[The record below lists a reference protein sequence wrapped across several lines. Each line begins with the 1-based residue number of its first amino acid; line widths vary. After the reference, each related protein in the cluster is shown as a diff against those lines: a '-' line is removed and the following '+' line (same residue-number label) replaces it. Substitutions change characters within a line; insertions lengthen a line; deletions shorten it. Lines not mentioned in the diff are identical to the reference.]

1 MREDENTR
9 IATAGLAMLIILQGG
24 VMLASLYAGV
34 PPYPPVTIPLGAVAP
49 ILAAGFA
56 TAVAGIMLRPTS
68 SLGRVFALLAVVT
81 ALLSF
86 GPQKYFNAQFP
97 LIWPAVVLGQVAAL
111 MVVAGALSALRG
123 GVLRPA

>member
-1 MREDENTR
+1 MMEEDNTR
-9 IATAGLAMLIILQGG
+9 IATTGLVMLIILQG

-34 PPYPPVTIPLGAVAP
+34 PPYPPVRIPLGGVAP

-68 SLGRVFALLAVVT
+68 SLGRVFALLAVAI

-86 GPQKYFNAQFP
+86 GPQKYLSDQFA

-111 MVVAGALSALRG
+111 MVVAGALSP
-123 GVLRPA
+123 VLARRRPA